1 MIVGRIPSLT
11 WNSLKMNS
19 GVVSAAP
26 DIDYAVYLD
35 AQALPEGVSVSHL
48 SAEEAAAWLDANT
61 PAQEQEY
68 VVAGKTPIYRFQRF
82 GTGLGQEYDDF
93 ICSAAGGDAELIEI
107 GEGATVKAPVVVK
120 MDLESGKGA
129 AARRIIHVGSG
140 SSVSV
145 VLRYRSE
152 KDAQGSACIST
163 KIVLDKDAQI
173 HISRVQMLG
182 SGFLCMDD
190 LGISL
195 DERAKAKVSRLD
207 LGAGKV
213 YVGLQAQMCGKDSQF
228 LSEAAYYAGSGQ
240 LLDMNYNVVQR
251 GKRSECHMTFE
262 GVLENGGSK
271 CLRDT
276 IDFRRGAAGA
286 VGDEQENVLLLTDDV
301 QNRSLP
307 IILCEEENM
316 EGRHGA
322 TIGRLDEDMLFYMA
336 SRGIDT
342 QEAQQIMVRAKL
354 ESVSRHIPDL
364 AVRAE
369 IQNYIEAL

>member
-11 WNSLKMNS
+11 WNGLKMNS
-19 GVVSAAP
+19 GVVSAVP
-26 DIDYAVYLD
+26 VIDYTALLD
-35 AQALPEGVSVSHL
+35 AQALPEGVSVSYL
-48 SAEEAAAWLDANT
+48 TAGETAAWLDANT
-61 PAQEQEY
+61 PPQEQEF
-68 VVAGKTPIYRFQRF
+68 VIAGKTPVYHEQRF

-93 ICSAAGGDAELIEI
+93 ISTAAGGTTELIEI
-107 GEGATVKAPVVVK
+107 ASGTRVEKPIIVKLE
-120 MDLESGKGA
+120 LESGRGMA
-129 AARRIIHVGSG
+129 VRRLIHVGSG
-140 SSVSV
+140 ASASVI
-145 VLRYRSE
+145 LRYRSE
-152 KDAQGSACIST
+152 KDARGAACIST
-163 KIVLDKDAQI
+163 KAVLDKDAQL

-182 SGFLCMDD
+182 GGFLCMDD

-195 DERAKAKVSRLD
+195 DERAKARVSRLD
-207 LGAGKV
+207 LGAKAV
-213 YVGLQAQMCGKDSQF
+213 YAGLQAQMCGKDSEF
-228 LSEAAYYAGSGQ
+228 VSEAAYYAGSGQ

-251 GKRSECHMTFE
+251 GKRSQCHMTFE

-286 VGDEQENVLLLTDDV
+286 AGDEQENVLLLTDDV

-336 SRGIDT
+336 SRGIDM

-369 IQNYIEAL
+369 VQNYIEAM